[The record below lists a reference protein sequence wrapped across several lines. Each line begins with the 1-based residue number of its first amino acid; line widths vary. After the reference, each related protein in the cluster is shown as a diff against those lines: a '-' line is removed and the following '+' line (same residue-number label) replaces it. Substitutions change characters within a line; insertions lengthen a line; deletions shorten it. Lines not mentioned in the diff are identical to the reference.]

1 LQNDC
6 KGLSKLKTQR
16 ELNNFVIKTLALPK
30 EYSPILAKAA
40 KHNTY
45 VETISDKADSLHL
58 KVKENYLDI
67 LPLEYFNYVKHIL
80 RQKRVGSIDLIGDI
94 TEENY
99 YGKIQGLHVFPW
111 TGEDGIEGKFC
122 YLVISILFRNKMLPI
137 YAVLLHLGQ

>member
-1 LQNDC
+1 MTARIFLT
-6 KGLSKLKTQR
+6 LKIN
-16 ELNNFVIKTLALPK
+16 EGLNNFVIKTLALPK

-122 YLVISILFRNKMLPI
+122 YLVIGITYQKGPK
-137 YAVLLHLGQ
+137 AKT